1 MSETLILRLPE
12 ADRPAAWIAVDAL
25 GNRIG
30 DLYGGTLAEATPF
43 AKGRYLRVCVPS
55 ADVVLLHADV
65 PTRSASKV
73 LQAIPFAVE
82 DHLAE
87 DVETLHFAL
96 GQRTAQGYLVAAVAR
111 TRMQQWLD
119 ELAAADLVPAE
130 LVPDVLAMPMREHNL
145 VLIPDGDR
153 ILARLPD
160 GAGIS
165 ASHDLLPLLI
175 RQYLERLPETERCTG
190 AVVYGTDEQASATLE
205 ALAASLQLPTERAP
219 LPSGTVG
226 LLGVARLPAQAI
238 NLLQGEFGRSNGPR
252 EYWQR
257 WRIAA
262 LLLAGLIVVLIA
274 QQAVSGFK
282 LQRESAHLNAEVAAL
297 FHQALPDVTRMVDP
311 KAQMRQRL
319 ARVGGGIG
327 GSTDLLSLLAI
338 VGKTLQSHPGVQLQ
352 GLSYHNS
359 VLQLQV
365 QTGNIS
371 TLDTLKSALQ
381 QTASLHANLDS
392 VSSKAGQ
399 TTGRLTISG
408 AAS

>member
-1 MSETLILRLPE
+1 MSETLVLRLPE
-12 ADRPAAWIAVDAL
+12 ADRPAVWMVVDAL

-30 DLYGGTLAEATPF
+30 DLHDGTLAEATPF
-43 AKGRYLRVCVPS
+43 AKGRPLRVCVPA

-65 PTRSASKV
+65 PTRSTSKV

-82 DHLAE
+82 DRLAE

-119 ELAAADLVPAE
+119 DLAAANLVPAE
-130 LVPDVLAMPMREHNL
+130 VVPDVLAVPMREHNL

-160 GAGIS
+160 GTGIS
-165 ASHDLLPLLI
+165 AGHDLLPLLL
-175 RQYLERLPETERCTG
+175 RQRLERLPETERCTG
-190 AVVYGTDEQASATLE
+190 AVIYSADKQAPTELE
-205 ALAASLQLPTERAP
+205 ALAADLQLTVEYAL
-219 LPSGTVG
+219 LPSGAIG
-226 LLGVARLPAQAI
+226 LMGAMRLPAQAI
-238 NLLQGEFGRSNGPR
+238 NLLQDEFGRSNGPR
-252 EYWQR
+252 EHWQR

-274 QQAVSGFK
+274 QQAISEFG
-282 LQRESAHLNAEVAAL
+282 LRRESARMDAEVATL

-311 KAQMRQRL
+311 KAQMQQRL
-319 ARVGGGIG
+319 AQLGGGA
-327 GSTDLLSLLAI
+327 GSSTGLLSLLAS
-338 VGKTLQSHPGVQLQ
+338 VGKILQSQPGVQLQ
-352 GLSYHNS
+352 GLSYHDG
-359 VLQLQV
+359 VLKLQV

-371 TLDTLKSALQ
+371 TLDALKSALQ
-381 QTASLHANLDS
+381 QTASLHADMDS

-399 TTGRLTISG
+399 TIGRLTISG
-408 AAS
+408 TAS